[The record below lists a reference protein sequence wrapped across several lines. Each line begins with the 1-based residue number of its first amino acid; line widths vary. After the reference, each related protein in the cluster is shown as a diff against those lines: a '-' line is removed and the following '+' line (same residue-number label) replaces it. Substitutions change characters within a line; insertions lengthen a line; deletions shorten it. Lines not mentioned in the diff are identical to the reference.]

1 MSMDINEIINRI
13 PHRYPFI
20 LVDRVLE
27 LEPGISAKGF
37 KNVSANEPYFQGHFP
52 GYPIMPGVLIAE
64 ALAQLGAVTIL
75 SCEEYREKL
84 ALFAGIDRFRFRKQV
99 MPGDRLDM
107 EVKVNRVKGIIGKA
121 SVKAL
126 VDGEIAA
133 EGEIMFALADR
144 D

>member
-52 GYPIMPGVLIAE
+52 GYPVIPGDLIAE
-64 ALAQLGAVTIL
+64 ALAQQGAITIL
-75 SCEEYREKL
+75 S
-84 ALFAGIDRFRFRKQV
+84 
-99 MPGDRLDM
+99 
-107 EVKVNRVKGIIGKA
+107 
-121 SVKAL
+121 
-126 VDGEIAA
+126 
-133 EGEIMFALADR
+133 
-144 D
+144 